1 MASEYA
7 RIDISNVPDM
17 LKLAEDVN
25 RTRRPRIL
33 RRANEDIA
41 VLMPMQHMT
50 RRPTKHAPS
59 AEDIAAFE
67 AAAGGWKDVDV
78 DRFLADNA
86 RSRQTASR
94 PPVDL

>member
-7 RIDISNVPDM
+7 RIDISNVPDL

-41 VLMPMQHMT
+41 VLMPVHHAA
-50 RRPTKHAPS
+50 RRSTKHTPS